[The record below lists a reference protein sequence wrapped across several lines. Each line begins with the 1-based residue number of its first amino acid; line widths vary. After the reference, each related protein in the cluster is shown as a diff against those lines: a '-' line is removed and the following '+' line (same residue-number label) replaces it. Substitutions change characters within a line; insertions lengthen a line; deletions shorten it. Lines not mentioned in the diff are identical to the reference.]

1 MSSPSRPASAA
12 LMITSMSSERMSLW
26 IALSCFSAF
35 ASFGVS
41 LNFSG
46 TIGRSA

>member
-1 MSSPSRPASAA
+1 MSSPSRPASQA
-12 LMITSMSSERMSLW
+12 LTMSLISSSAISLW
-26 IALSCFSAF
+26 IALSCLAARS
-35 ASFGVS
+35 SLGTS

>member
-1 MSSPSRPASAA
+1 MTRSTSSRA
-12 LMITSMSSERMSLW
+12 MSLW
-26 IALSCFSAF
+26 IADSCFF
-35 ASFGVS
+35 ARSSLGTS